1 MGRIKKDD
9 KTIKEQQDQEEMNT
23 NAINKNSE
31 RTALLS
37 SSLSKIPT
45 SEYAN
50 YDNIISPP
58 AKTSHVEHAKWLIQK
73 CTPLLT
79 TTLLHQF
86 TKWVVI
92 ISAGHLGSVEL
103 GAIALAHV
111 FENLSSKLTTWS
123 FRNALSTLCS
133 QAWTGAENKTLVG
146 VYLQRGYILYFLM
159 NIPIGVMW
167 TNSNYIFKLL
177 KQDQDVSQSTEIYLL
192 YQFPGYIAHGCY
204 VLLMGYLQAQGIM
217 QATVFVLT
225 LSLPLYIVF
234 NYILV
239 YYIDLEIIGI
249 SLALTLNYFTILGLL
264 ALYAAKIEGYHGWGG
279 WSRQCLQEWSP
290 ILHYYFPASVGS
302 LWGMISEAI
311 ITFSVSYLGKTE
323 LAAQA
328 ILLRSSLTMFAPGRA
343 LKNILATRIG
353 NQLGI
358 GSPNDARRAYFVGGS
373 VGLVLGIFFT
383 IVLMV
388 CQNSYA
394 YMFTSDDSV
403 AVAVS
408 SVIPVFAVTQTADMF
423 RSVTTG
429 VLQGV
434 GRQKELAIISFL
446 SDFVFALPLCY
457 IFTFWLNGGLIGLWS
472 GIACGY
478 FVTAIVQ
485 ILYIFVKIDWIIE
498 SERARKC
505 IAVQQD
511 KLNNRTGRD
520 RLD

>member
-1 MGRIKKDD
+1 
-9 KTIKEQQDQEEMNT
+9 MNT
-23 NAINKNSE
+23 NTINKNSE

-37 SSLSKIPT
+37 SSLSTIPT

-50 YDNIISPP
+50 YDKIISPS
-58 AKTSHVEHAKWLIQK
+58 AITSHVDHAKWLIQK
-73 CTPLLT
+73 CTPLLIT
-79 TTLLHQF
+79 SLLHQVI
-86 TKWVVI
+86 KWIII
-92 ISAGHLGSVEL
+92 ISAGHLGPVEL

-111 FENLSSKLTTWS
+111 FENLSSKLTAWS

-133 QAWTGAENKTLVG
+133 QAWTGAENKSLVG
-146 VYLQRGYILYFLM
+146 VYLQRGYVLYFLM
-159 NIPIGVMW
+159 NIPIGVIW
-167 TNSNYIFKLL
+167 ACSGYIFKLL
-177 KQDQDVSQSTEIYLL
+177 KQDQDVSQSTETYLL

-204 VLLMGYLQAQGIM
+204 VLLMGYLQTQGVM

-225 LSLPLYIVF
+225 LSLPLHLAF

-239 YYIDLEIIGI
+239 YYINLGIVGI
-249 SLALTLNYFTILGLL
+249 SLGLTLYYFATLGLL

-290 ILHYYFPASVGS
+290 ILRYYLPASVGS
-302 LWGMISEAI
+302 LWGMISEAV
-311 ITFSVSYLGKTE
+311 ITFSVSYLGNTE

-328 ILLRSSLTMFAPGRA
+328 ILLRSSLTLFAPGRA
-343 LKNILATRIG
+343 LKNVLATRIG

-358 GSPNDARRAYFVGGS
+358 GSPNDARRAYFVGGCI
-373 VGLVLGIFFT
+373 GLVLGIFYT
-383 IVLMV
+383 LVLMV

-394 YMFTSDDSV
+394 YMFTSDDNV
-403 AVAVS
+403 AAAVS
-408 SVIPVFAVTQTADMF
+408 SVIPVFAVTQTVDMF
-423 RSVTTG
+423 RSLTFG

-457 IFTFWLNGGLIGLWS
+457 IFTFRLNGGLIGLWS

-511 KLNNRTGRD
+511 KLNDRTAR
-520 RLD
+520 RNSLD